1 MSASATTATPKRRP
15 DAARVQRVADAAR
28 KDVATGFETI
38 RSTAAEMGDRMPALM
53 ADLKSGA
60 SAGARTVEAWPE
72 STRRMVAAASIGL
85 GAGLI
90 LTGAPRLMF
99 GVALLPAL
107 AVAFTRLRE
116 DGDWTPVIST
126 SSGSLTGN

>member
-1 MSASATTATPKRRP
+1 MSASTTASPKRRP
-15 DAARVQRVADAAR
+15 EAARVQRVADAAR

-38 RSTAAEMGDRMPALM
+38 RTTASEMGDRMPAMM
-53 ADLKSGA
+53 ADLKSSA
-60 SAGARTVEAWPE
+60 TAGARTVESWPE

-90 LTGAPRLMF
+90 ITGAPRLMF
-99 GVALLPAL
+99 GLALVPAL

-116 DGDWTPVIST
+116 DGDAT
-126 SSGSLTGN
+126 SRSA

>member
-1 MSASATTATPKRRP
+1 MSASTTATTPKRRP
-15 DAARVQRVADAAR
+15 DAASVQRVAEAAR

-38 RSTAAEMGDRMPALM
+38 RSTAADVGDRMPALM
-53 ADLKSGA
+53 ADLRS
-60 SAGARTVEAWPE
+60 SATAGTRTVEAWPE

-90 LTGAPRLMF
+90 LTGAPRLML

-107 AVAFTRLRE
+107 VVAFTGLRE
-116 DGDWTPVIST
+116 DAGGTTRSA
-126 SSGSLTGN
+126 

>member
-1 MSASATTATPKRRP
+1 MSASATTAPSSRRA
-15 DAARVQRVADAAR
+15 DAARVQRVAEAAR

-38 RSTAAEMGDRMPALM
+38 RATAAEVGDRMPGLM
-53 ADLKSGA
+53 ADLRSGA
-60 SAGARTVEAWPE
+60 NAGARTVESWPE

-90 LTGAPRLMF
+90 VTGAPRLLL

-107 AVAFTRLRE
+107 AVAFAGLRE
-116 DGDWTPVIST
+116 ETAAT
-126 SSGSLTGN
+126 SRSA